1 MTHRQILAVFSGLMA
16 GLLLSALDQ
25 TIVSTALPTIVGELG
40 GLSHY
45 SWVVTVY
52 LLSSTVSTPLYGKI
66 SDIYGRRAVFQAAIL
81 IFLVG
86 SLLAGAAQD
95 MLQLVLF
102 RALQGVGGGGLLA
115 MAFAIVGDVVSPR
128 QRGRYTGYLGAVFA
142 FASVVGPLVG
152 GFIVDNFSW
161 RWVFYINLPV
171 GALALGVSASGLK
184 LLPKGS
190 RSHRVDYE
198 GAALLVAGVSCLL
211 LVLVWGARIP
221 VGIADDPVAECCR
234 PRSRRRVPPRE
245 ARTPEPILP
254 LRLFRQ
260 SIFSVCS
267 ALGFLGGCA
276 GDDRRRRC
284 RRVRLS
290 SRRGRYRLGARELA
304 DHRLALRAVH
314 VGVRRECADRGR
326 RRDRA
331 GWIADRAQIHG
342 LQPFAF
348 VTVAAV
354 AVLAIWRRDH
364 RVLAPLGVLGGVL
377 LFVAL
382 AWVTERTLG
391 WIRYSI
397 AIVPLVSLML
407 ALAVARLPVAET
419 PTLWPGSSRRLLR
432 VATAALAAVVLLA
445 GYATTVDTWRD
456 PDVGRTDLYV
466 PGAWEKAGA
475 VATYL
480 DELGLRPGSVLMD
493 NFFGY
498 SVFARSERP
507 TQFVVTS
514 DRDFASVLAD
524 PVAAGVSRV
533 VPRPSTALASLDA
546 ISRAYP
552 GIYDDGAGIGTVVAE
567 FDTHDHTPVWRVL
580 AVTPAP

>member
-1 MTHRQILAVFSGLMA
+1 MSWCPRRWRARAWAFGWPGRRDSGSGPSCSGRCSRSTWLVAALLVFAEHAIVSDAWSRVASAHAVLNSRDPHLAATGFVWSPLPTLALIPLVAPVDIWPALVRDGFAASI
-16 GLLLSALDQ
+16 LSALAMAAAVIQFWGTLLDWGLARPWRIGL
-25 TIVSTALPTIVGELG
+25 TLAFALHPMTVLFGANGNSEGLFLLTVILTVRYFSRWLESRELVP
-40 GLSHY
+40 L
-45 SWVVTVY
+45 VVAGVAMSLAY
-52 LLSSTVSTPLYGKI
+52 LTRYE
-66 SDIYGRRAVFQAAIL
+66 
-81 IFLVG
+81 
-86 SLLAGAAQD
+86 AGAA
-95 MLQLVLF
+95 
-102 RALQGVGGGGLLA
+102 ALLA
-115 MAFAIVGDVVSPR
+115 MAIVFAVSYARTVGAERHRAMIAAADVV
-128 QRGRYTGYLGAVFA
+128 VF
-142 FASVVGPLVG
+142 
-152 GFIVDNFSW
+152 GF
-161 RWVFYINLPV
+161 P
-171 GALALGVSASGLK
+171 G
-184 LLPKGS
+184 
-190 RSHRVDYE
+190 
-198 GAALLVAGVSCLL
+198 
-211 LVLVWGARIP
+211 
-221 VGIADDPVAECCR
+221 
-234 PRSRRRVPPRE
+234 
-245 ARTPEPILP
+245 
-254 LRLFRQ
+254 
-260 SIFSVCS
+260 
-267 ALGFLGGCA
+267 
-276 GDDRRRRC
+276 
-284 RRVRLS
+284 
-290 SRRGRYRLGARELA
+290 RRGRHRLGARELA
-304 DHRLALRAVH
+304 DHRLAFEQFTSAY
-314 VGVRRECADRGR
+314 GVSAQIAA
-326 RRDRA
+326 A
-331 GWIADRAQIHG
+331 GGSAPDGSLIVRQIHG

-348 VTVAAV
+348 VIVAVV
-354 AVLAIWRRDH
+354 AVLAVWRRDH

-524 PVAAGVSRV
+524 PVAAGVSHIV